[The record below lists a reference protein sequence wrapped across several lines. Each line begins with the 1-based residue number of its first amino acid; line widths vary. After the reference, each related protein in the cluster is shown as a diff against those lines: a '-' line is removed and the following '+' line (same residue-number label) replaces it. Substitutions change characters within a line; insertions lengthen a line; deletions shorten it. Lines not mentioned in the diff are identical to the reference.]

1 MARCGLAATSY
12 CSMLRVASCN
22 VGLGLRLAPF
32 VQSYS
37 DQRDAAS
44 AWHVVFLRPQSQ
56 RTSVKFKTL
65 QPSWKPEEATFTFE
79 CYEPSAIMTVRSN
92 HASVAVHACAA
103 VRISSSSSS

>member
-1 MARCGLAATSY
+1 
-12 CSMLRVASCN
+12 MLRVASCN
-22 VGLGLRLAPF
+22 VGLALRLAPF

-37 DQRDAAS
+37 DQRNAAS

-92 HASVAVHACAA
+92 RASIAVVACAA